1 LLLVCTR
8 DGRPLPDEMLRLSRR
23 DARGR
28 ELARRDVL
36 LDGNGAA
43 DLFDL
48 PAGEWHVQPRTGFGR
63 VSPDR
68 IELRPGTT
76 TTVDLRLL
84 DR

>member
-1 LLLVCTR
+1 
-8 DGRPLPDEMLRLSRR
+8 MLRLSRH
-23 DARGR
+23 DAQGR

-36 LDGNGAA
+36 LDGSGQA

-63 VSPDR
+63 VVPDR
-68 IELRPGTT
+68 IDLQTGSTR
-76 TTVDLRLL
+76 TVDLRLL